1 MSWQAAAASL
11 SAQVPDARLCFAFA
25 SEEQGD
31 LLSGL
36 RVDLLYVFGPERHT
50 GLLHWRD
57 EASWFEGETFVVTR
71 HGTPVARIVPNN
83 DVEAGVRPARRP
95 ARFSVADLVH
105 IDESIA
111 EILTDLRED
120 R

>member
-1 MSWQAAAASL
+1 MIVKTISQ
-11 SAQVPDARLCFAFA
+11 R
-25 SEEQGD
+25 EMRNE
-31 LLSGL
+31 SGRVL
-36 RVDLLYVFGPERHT
+36 REGE
-50 GLLHWRD
+50 
-57 EASWFEGETFVVTR
+57 EGETFVVTR

>member
-1 MSWQAAAASL
+1 MRRQATATEWLQFCYAVIVKTIS
-11 SAQVPDARLCFAFA
+11 QR
-25 SEEQGD
+25 EMRNE
-31 LLSGL
+31 SGRVL
-36 RVDLLYVFGPERHT
+36 R
-50 GLLHWRD
+50 
-57 EASWFEGETFVVTR
+57 EAEEGETFVVTR